1 MNNHTVEP
9 WKLTTE
15 SKFVSVVDKNGFV
28 VLPEMLSIQCLND
41 FARIVAC
48 VNACAGLSTKM
59 LESIYITGGMTSRFE
74 CLNDLEQQR
83 DELLV
88 MIVHLRDE
96 FSKLPHSLGYE
107 ITHLPDIDAL
117 ISKCNND

>member
-1 MNNHTVEP
+1 MNKHTSEP
-9 WKLTTE
+9 WILNHDEILFSENPLDVIAECHWE
-15 SKFVSVVDKNGFV
+15 SVDDNADA
-28 VLPEMLSIQCLND
+28 N
-41 FARIVAC
+41 ARRIVAC
-48 VNACAGLSTKM
+48 VNACAGIPTELIEQGGFAAVPVSTHREVK
-59 LESIYITGGMTSRFE
+59 
-74 CLNDLEQQR
+74 QQR

-88 MIVHLRDE
+88 AIVHLRDE